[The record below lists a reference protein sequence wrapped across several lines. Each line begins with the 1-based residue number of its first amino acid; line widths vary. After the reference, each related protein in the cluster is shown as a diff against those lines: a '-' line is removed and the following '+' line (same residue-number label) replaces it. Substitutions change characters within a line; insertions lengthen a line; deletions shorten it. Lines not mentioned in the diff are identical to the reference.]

1 LAKAFGAHQ
10 FALIIGL
17 SERISIRSFFE
28 SAGACLCKGA
38 DPKSDQETTVS
49 IEDRIPQL
57 TDKELENLHDNAER
71 IAKGAASKQ
80 QAEAARLLPIIAD
93 ALVERKKTR
102 ATEAAEKKVVRQK
115 DMADARAKKAA
126 ARKAAK
132 AEEASAE

>member
-1 LAKAFGAHQ
+1 
-10 FALIIGL
+10 
-17 SERISIRSFFE
+17 
-28 SAGACLCKGA
+28 
-38 DPKSDQETTVS
+38 VS

-71 IAKGAASKQ
+71 ISKGAASKQ

-102 ATEAAEKKVVRQK
+102 ATELAEKKVVRQK

-132 AEEASAE
+132 AEADADASAE